1 MRMMRKMWCDV
12 MRSKDRWDW
21 WMWWDETDEI
31 YEFGPWVFVQGWPV
45 VQQPGCGCTT
55 LHPCSKPSSSR
66 WPCGMS
72 EEPLFA
78 WWWWCLEFWN
88 LMIWIWLSDIEKHYL
103 CLLAHLKPIVP
114 LFAANAQLCTHDV
127 TLCRLLSRP
136 SCPPL
141 LRVPYGDALYNLMC
155 ARLRITAY
163 ALQTAGT
170 AGRQNNLRARG
181 GRHTHTPVLMRSVLA
196 HHYWS
201 LVHHFTF
208 WSRNS
213 NV

>member
-1 MRMMRKMWCDV
+1 MGVCPRTACGATARVRMYDFASLFKAFKFSLTLRNA
-12 MRSKDRWDW
+12 SKSPCLHGGGGGAWNFEIW
-21 WMWWDETDEI
+21 WSESD
-31 YEFGPWVFVQGWPV
+31 YL
-45 VQQPGCGCTT
+45 T
-55 LHPCSKPSSSR
+55 LRNIMHFSAQR
-66 WPCGMS
+66 
-72 EEPLFA
+72 
-78 WWWWCLEFWN
+78 
-88 LMIWIWLSDIEKHYL
+88 IRHY
-103 CLLAHLKPIVP
+103 LAHLKPIVS
-114 LFAANAQLCTHDV
+114 LFAENAQLCTHDV
-127 TLCRLLSRP
+127 ALCRLLSRP

-163 ALQTAGT
+163 ALQTASA

-181 GRHTHTPVLMRSVLA
+181 GSHTHTPVLMRSVLA

-201 LVHHFTF
+201 LVHHVTF

>member
-1 MRMMRKMWCDV
+1 MRYLSLGHGCL
-12 MRSKDRWDW
+12 SKDGLWCNSPGADVW
-21 WMWWDETDEI
+21 LCI
-31 YEFGPWVFVQGWPV
+31 LVQSLQV
-45 VQQPGCGCTT
+45 
-55 LHPCSKPSSSR
+55 LADLAER
-66 WPCGMS
+66 F

-103 CLLAHLKPIVP
+103 CLLAHLKPIVS
-114 LFAANAQLCTHDV
+114 LFAENAQLCTHDV
-127 TLCRLLSRP
+127 ALCRLLSRP

-163 ALQTAGT
+163 ALQTAST

-181 GRHTHTPVLMRSVLA
+181 GSHTHTPVLMRSVLA